1 MCTPEFSSRLN
12 ASSLPQRQASLTSR
26 FGLVVAELGL
36 ALADHYHLSLIIA
49 VSHKSRLV
57 IRPAAVSLRCLHS
70 FVGFTYFYSL
80 LLPSLLWRR
89 RLLHRNNL
97 QNHCNQIFFL
107 LFFFYHLFSTTS
119 SKKRHI
125 LFVRNIRMQLPTW
138 CDFEVLISS
147 LQSTEIAT
155 GFLCMTTCSGGD

>member
-97 QNHCNQIFFL
+97 QNHSNQNFFL
-107 LFFFYHLFSTTS
+107 LFFLPFVFYNIF
-119 SKKRHI
+119 KKKTH
-125 LFVRNIRMQLPTW
+125 FV
-138 CDFEVLISS
+138 C
-147 LQSTEIAT
+147 TEHQDAAAN
-155 GFLCMTTCSGGD
+155 MV